1 MILLLIDMNLF
12 YYNKMVKM
20 LFKKFQIKIYLLI
33 IKLMLVLHKLMDIAC
48 HFVNHYQHMEMN
60 LF

>member
-1 MILLLIDMNLF
+1 
-12 YYNKMVKM
+12 
-20 LFKKFQIKIYLLI
+20 
-33 IKLMLVLHKLMDIAC
+33 MDTAR

>member
-1 MILLLIDMNLF
+1 
-12 YYNKMVKM
+12 
-20 LFKKFQIKIYLLI
+20 
-33 IKLMLVLHKLMDIAC
+33 MDTAC

>member
-1 MILLLIDMNLF
+1 MILILIDMNLF

-20 LFKKFQIKIYLLI
+20 QFKKFQIIIYLLI
-33 IKLMLVLHKLMDIAC
+33 IKFILVLHKFMDTAC
-48 HFVNHYQHMEMN
+48 HFVNHYQHLEMN